1 MLCKKLLQTQEGA
14 FEAAAVGY
22 AYNAMMSAGPEDE
35 RSPTGLIG
43 SGGGSVQFMNS
54 MLYAIN
60 MDCGN
65 RMCLEAMEDV
75 YDDSSV
81 EAGLASLTKC
91 FAQSD
96 SFKSKKNVTTHKL
109 HGRIHGEISEE
120 RTRTTA
126 QYAGDEEARKA
137 INSPLGGSI
146 ICISACYYGACSIG
160 RANVKDLDMNE
171 YPCEQIIREMREKI
185 EEDKQKLLDGTHS
198 DRKARLTLFKEIAN
212 LTLQTTLFEELFK
225 PDAMLCFKRNWTLH
239 KTYPFRTTWS
249 AGWYL
254 NFLYKMQIKFPGAN
268 AILEEY
274 ERTQRKA
281 ANLLEDAGARLDLG
295 GFDDDQAQD
304 VAMVLVDLK
313 SVIKGMRTL
322 ALQIANPI
330 DKFLKELADE
340 YKGELVGWPHY
351 KIKGNGSLY
360 RKLIGTI
367 FQLLE
372 KNAEVPS
379 YTPNVE
385 DCVSSIHDSLR
396 YTIVLPRD
404 QYTKAVKDLEARL
417 LTGANPRAK
426 SIKFKNF
433 WRENDGETTYQG
445 INAQVCLNPVMDL
458 DVDEAPV
465 DDSPEIKEEEGFV
478 YKIPTPTGKII
489 PNSTDFIFELQI
501 HTPESFAIKD
511 GPGHLLYEDF
521 RDPAIRKGSVKGI
534 EYDGTTDLVQF
545 NRFKLALY
553 TTNKEL
559 YRTKRDD
566 GTPLK
571 EGEVVCEGLKA
582 ANLKHQWI
590 DEDYTFKEYKPD
602 PPIAFYESPISNA
615 KWLNRLQVNSK
626 LEAKLSG
633 KPYPYGYRV

>member
-35 RSPTGLIG
+35 RAPTGLIG

-54 MLYAIN
+54 MLYPIN

-65 RMCLEAMEDV
+65 RMCLEAMEEA
-75 YDDSSV
+75 YDSSSV
-81 EAGLASLTKC
+81 EAGLASLDEC
-91 FAQSD
+91 FGQSD
-96 SFKSKKNVTTHKL
+96 SFKSDQNVTTQFL
-109 HGRIHGEISEE
+109 HGRVHGEIFEE
-120 RTRTTA
+120 RQRTAA
-126 QYAGDEEARKA
+126 QFAGNKEAEKA

-146 ICISACYYGACSIG
+146 ICISACYYGALSIG
-160 RANVKDLDMNE
+160 RANVKDLEMNE

-239 KTYPFRTTWS
+239 KTYPFRTTWT

-433 WRENDGETTYQG
+433 WRESDGETTYQG
-445 INAQVCLNPVMDL
+445 INAQVGLNPVMDL

-511 GPGHLLYEDF
+511 GPSHLLYEDF

-571 EGEVVCEGLKA
+571 EGEVVFEGLKA
-582 ANLKHQWI
+582 VNLNHEWTDK
-590 DEDYTFKEYKPD
+590 DFTFKEYKPD
-602 PPIAFYESPISNA
+602 PPIAFYESPIPNA